1 MRANTVCLLLA
12 LIAGTAVAQV
22 VDPQNVVIR
31 NAHIAATDADDTLV
45 NLLIR
50 DNKLELISPDPIPAP
65 ERFIA
70 LDADGGYIIGDLSIG
85 ETPRFIIVDADP
97 REDFDVLFDS
107 NAHTVFAVHE
117 GVLRKN
123 TLLYVEGEL
132 EAAEEEPE
140 RPGWLAYTPP
150 PLAIPTSYGD
160 PSKWNQWE
168 TANTAGIF
176 TGAVVLDRQRWLSQ
190 NTGSEQQVG
199 NLDAFNGGEI
209 RAFRFGAV
217 GTLGYFDRPWV
228 YTIFGATNSFDKGFE
243 IERQDDFSWFDY
255 RLDIPLNDDL
265 TLSIGKQKEPISME
279 RVMSMVQ
286 LPMQERSSVS
296 DAFLPAR
303 NFGAVLSGTVRD
315 RRMTWAAG
323 LFNNFIDSE
332 QSIGS
337 TATQAI
343 GRITWLPLVS
353 EDESNLVHVGLGARF
368 SNGKQGARYFTEPE
382 FNKSP
387 VFVDTQLLDSAGQR
401 QVNIEA
407 SWRTG
412 SFWLAGEYVSSEVES
427 VPDGDLDFSGWHLT
441 GSWILTGEMRG
452 YNYKSGI
459 LGPVPVARSVYQGGW
474 GAWEVAARYSSLNL
488 TEDPIDGGKLDILSL
503 GINWWLSPIF
513 NVNVNYRFITN
524 ERSALDG
531 DAQGVMARL
540 LLMLD

>member
-1 MRANTVCLLLA
+1 VRAISVCLLLA
-12 LIAGTAVAQV
+12 LIAGAAAAQV

-31 NAHIAATDADDTLV
+31 NAHIAAAGAGDALV

-50 DNKLELISPDPIPAP
+50 DNKLELISRDPIPTP

-70 LDADGGYIIGDLSIG
+70 LDADGGYIVGDLSIG

-97 REDFDVLFDS
+97 RKDFDVLFDS

-117 GVLRKN
+117 GALRKN
-123 TLLYVEGEL
+123 TLLYVERAL
-132 EAAEEEPE
+132 EETEEEPE

-150 PLAIPTSYGD
+150 PLAMPTSYGD

-168 TANTAGIF
+168 TANTTGIF
-176 TGAVVLDRQRWLSQ
+176 TGAVVLDRQHWLSQ

-209 RAFRFGAV
+209 RALRFGAV

-255 RLDIPLNDDL
+255 RLDIPLTDDM

-337 TATQAI
+337 TATQAT

-353 EDESNLVHVGLGARF
+353 EDENNLVHLGLGARF
-368 SNGKQGARYFTEPE
+368 SNGKQGAQYFTEPE

-387 VFVDTQLLDSAGQR
+387 VFVDTELLDSGGQR

-412 SFWLAGEYVSSEVES
+412 PFWLAGEYVSSEVES
-427 VPDGDLDFSGWHLT
+427 VADGDLEFSGWHLT

-474 GAWEVAARYSSLNL
+474 GAWEVAARYSSLDL
-488 TEDPIDGGKLDILSL
+488 ADGPIDGGNLDILSL